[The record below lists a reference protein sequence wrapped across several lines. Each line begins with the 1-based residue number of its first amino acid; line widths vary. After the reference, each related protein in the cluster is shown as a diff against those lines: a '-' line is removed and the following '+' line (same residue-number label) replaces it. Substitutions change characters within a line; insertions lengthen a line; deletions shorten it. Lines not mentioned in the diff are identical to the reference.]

1 MSIAHHHGTVMKALD
16 DIDATRVLPD
26 WQRPTEALTACFRR
40 YDVNANPVS
49 ASRGGHDDADRILA
63 ARPSAGW
70 RTVVFLSYENP
81 RGASGGILAVI
92 RRLPAEMQR
101 LLGPTEP
108 DRPRKFI
115 RLSPHH
121 TRLRTQYQPGELTPV
136 GECSVS
142 FDHREVPV
150 RISRYRE
157 ANGDEWHLFGA
168 DGFFEADGGV
178 GNRDP
183 YIYSQETA
191 AQRDGEHSRLLR
203 DSLFAAKAVPAILRH
218 LGDTDGLIVHA
229 HDWEFACAAL
239 TVREAIVAG
248 DLQSAAVVLTLH
260 NPYDHG
266 LSETALARITPRHAT
281 GHWPHIGGLGRST
294 VLTRMIPLLDAPV
307 SVVSH
312 QFAREMTQAP
322 IQTGVFTTHLQGA
335 FRAQGLVGIDN
346 GTFKAPVGC
355 FSPTAIR
362 EARAGKPAGI
372 LTEKKARRQTML
384 QALKS
389 YLDDL
394 ENTGARNTPASLT
407 IGTLNGGDGNPLT
420 ELDDRIP
427 VFMMVGRLDPG
438 QKGYD
443 LCAQLIASLPPGAAR
458 FVLTP
463 MSSLAT
469 DPAVN
474 PFFDQLREL
483 AAARPGDVVIFA
495 HQMGRAYAETMAGA
509 TYGLWPSR
517 YEPFGGVTE
526 FYASGTPVVAHAVG
540 GLAQQVI
547 DFSDAPADATGI
559 LYRDIA
565 WRGVAHTQLEKEYA
579 ATQHARPYDRTQVAE
594 YRAECV
600 ELEAAVRCA
609 TTVFQH
615 HPAGYGTMLANL
627 SDMLGVLGWDKPV
640 RDYLSWYDK
649 SLA

>member
-1 MSIAHHHGTVMKALD
+1 MKALD
-16 DIDATRVLPD
+16 DIDATRVLPP
-26 WQRPTEALTACFRR
+26 WQRPTEALKACFRR

-49 ASRGGHDDADRILA
+49 ATRGGNEDLDRILA
-63 ARPSAGW
+63 ARPSDGW

-101 LLGPTEP
+101 LLVASEP
-108 DRPRKFI
+108 DRPRELI

-121 TRLRTQYQPGELTPV
+121 ARLRTHYQPDELTPV
-136 GECSVS
+136 GECAVS
-142 FDHREVPV
+142 FDGRDVQV
-150 RISRYRE
+150 RISRYRDAAGE
-157 ANGDEWHLFGA
+157 EWHLFGA
-168 DGFFEADGGV
+168 DGFFEADGGI

-183 YIYSQETA
+183 YIYSRETA
-191 AQRDGEHSRLLR
+191 SLRDGDQSLLLR
-203 DSLFAAKAVPAILRH
+203 DSLFATKAVPAILRQ
-218 LGDTDGLIVHA
+218 LGKTDGLIVHA

-239 TVREAIVAG
+239 TVREAIIAG
-248 DLQSAAVVLTLH
+248 ELHRAAVVLTLH

-266 LSETALARITPRHAT
+266 LSETALARITTRHASQ
-281 GHWPHIGGLGRST
+281 HWPHLGGMGRST

-312 QFAREMTQAP
+312 QFAREMTSAP
-322 IQTGVFTTHLQGA
+322 IQTGVFTTHLQGV
-335 FRAQGLVGIDN
+335 FRTQGLVGIDN
-346 GTFKAPVGC
+346 GTFKAPTVS
-355 FSPTAIR
+355 FSPVAIR
-362 EARAGKPAGI
+362 DARAGKPAAI
-372 LTEKKARRQTML
+372 LAEKKAKRQTML
-384 QALKS
+384 QALKG

-394 ENTGARNTPASLT
+394 ENTGDCAKSATLT
-407 IGTLNGGDGNPLT
+407 IGTLTGGAGKPLT
-420 ELDDRIP
+420 ELDDSIP
-427 VFMMVGRLDPG
+427 VYMMVGRLDPG

-443 LCAQLIASLPPGAAR
+443 LCAQLIASQPPGAAR

-547 DFSDAPADATGI
+547 DFNDAPADGTGI
-559 LYRDIA
+559 LYRDTA
-565 WRGVAHTQLEKEYA
+565 WRGVPQSQLEKEYA
-579 ATQHARPYDRTQVAE
+579 TTQHALPYDRSQVAE

-600 ELEAAVRCA
+600 ELKAAVRCA
-609 TTVFQH
+609 TTIFQH
-615 HPAGYGTMLANL
+615 HPASYGAMLANL

-640 RDYLSWYDK
+640 RDYLSWYEK
-649 SLA
+649 ALS